1 MNGNFVATSGEQI
14 AAFFSE
20 THGVVC
26 SAYVVENVSTCHENI
41 DITTWSDSSRRIVA
55 GPATAEIV
63 IKGVNPRITTLED
76 LGVERPASELSVDE
90 LMKIVYQKLEQ
101 RQTTRHHHQLG

>member
-1 MNGNFVATSGEQI
+1 MNGNFVVASVEQI

-26 SAYVVENVSTCHENI
+26 SAYRVESLNI
-41 DITTWSDSSRRIVA
+41 EHDTYNSALHSSHYQHYVC
-55 GPATAEIV
+55 GPSTAEII
-63 IKGVNPRITTLED
+63 IKGVNPRFTTLEE

-90 LMKIVYQKLEQ
+90 LMKIVYQKLDQ
-101 RQTTRHHHQLG
+101 RQ

>member
-1 MNGNFVATSGEQI
+1 MNGNFVVASGEQI

-26 SAYVVENVSTCHENI
+26 SAYKVESLNI
-41 DITTWSDSSRRIVA
+41 EHGRYEFALHGSHYQQYVH
-55 GPATAEIV
+55 GPSTAEII
-63 IKGVNPRITTLED
+63 IKGFNPRFTALED

-90 LMKIVYQKLEQ
+90 LMKIVYQKLDQ
-101 RQTTRHHHQLG
+101 RQ

>member
-1 MNGNFVATSGEQI
+1 MNGNFVVTSGEQI

-26 SAYVVENVSTCHENI
+26 SEYYVESVNI
-41 DITTWSDSSRRIVA
+41 ERDRYEFTLHGSHHQQYA
-55 GPATAEIV
+55 CGPARAEII
-63 IKGVNPRITTLED
+63 IKGVNPRHTTLED

-90 LMKIVYQKLEQ
+90 LMKIVYQKLDE
-101 RQTTRHHHQLG
+101 RQ

>member
-1 MNGNFVATSGEQI
+1 MNGNFVVASGEQI

-26 SAYVVENVSTCHENI
+26 SAYKVESLNI
-41 DITTWSDSSRRIVA
+41 ERDRYEF
-55 GPATAEIV
+55 ATAQII
-63 IKGVNPRITTLED
+63 IKGINPRLTTLEE

-90 LMKIVYQKLEQ
+90 LMKIVYQKLDE
-101 RQTTRHHHQLG
+101 RP

>member
-1 MNGNFVATSGEQI
+1 MNGNFVVASGEQI

-26 SAYVVENVSTCHENI
+26 SAYKVESLNI
-41 DITTWSDSSRRIVA
+41 EYDSYEFALHGSHYQQYVP
-55 GPATAEIV
+55 GPARAEII
-63 IKGVNPRITTLED
+63 IKGINPRHTTLEE

-90 LMKIVYQKLEQ
+90 LMKIVYQKLDE
-101 RQTTRHHHQLG
+101 RQ

>member
-1 MNGNFVATSGEQI
+1 MSGNFVVTSGEQI

-26 SAYVVENVSTCHENI
+26 SAYYVESINVEY
-41 DITTWSDSSRRIVA
+41 DSYEFALHGSHYQQYA
-55 GPATAEIV
+55 PGPATVEII
-63 IKGVNPRITTLED
+63 IKGISPRFTALED

-90 LMKIVYQKLEQ
+90 LMKIVYQKLDQ
-101 RQTTRHHHQLG
+101 RQ

>member
-26 SAYVVENVSTCHENI
+26 SAYVVKSVALSNIYQEST
-41 DITTWSDSSRRIVA
+41 DIISYGYSHRVA

-63 IKGVNPRITTLED
+63 IKGVNPRTTTLED

-101 RQTTRHHHQLG
+101 RQ

>member
-1 MNGNFVATSGEQI
+1 MNGNFVVTRGEQI

-20 THGVVC
+20 AHGVGC
-26 SAYVVENVSTCHENI
+26 LAYWLQSLSISQE
-41 DITTWSDSSRRIVA
+41 
-55 GPATAEIV
+55 GTAEII
-63 IKGVNPRITTLED
+63 IKGINPRGTTLED

-101 RQTTRHHHQLG
+101 RQ

>member
-26 SAYVVENVSTCHENI
+26 SAYVVESVSTCHENT
-41 DITTWSDSSRRIVA
+41 DITIWGDYSRRIAA

-63 IKGVNPRITTLED
+63 IKGVNPRFTTLEGF
-76 LGVERPASELSVDE
+76 GVDRPASELSVDE
-90 LMKIVYQKLEQ
+90 LMKIVYQKLDE
-101 RQTTRHHHQLG
+101 RQ

>member
-1 MNGNFVATSGEQI
+1 MTARLNGNSNFIATSGEQI

-20 THGVVC
+20 IRGVVC
-26 SAYVVENVSTCHENI
+26 SAYWVESLSISLQE
-41 DITTWSDSSRRIVA
+41 
-55 GPATAEIV
+55 GMAEII
-63 IKGVNPRITTLED
+63 IKGINPRGTTLEE

-101 RQTTRHHHQLG
+101 RQ

>member
-1 MNGNFVATSGEQI
+1 MNGNFAVISGEQI

-26 SAYVVENVSTCHENI
+26 SAYYVESVNIWHDRHELALHGSPYQQYVS
-41 DITTWSDSSRRIVA
+41 
-55 GPATAEIV
+55 GPSTAEII
-63 IKGVNPRITTLED
+63 IKGINPRSTTLKD

-90 LMKIVYQKLEQ
+90 LMKIVYQKLDQ
-101 RQTTRHHHQLG
+101 RQ

>member
-1 MNGNFVATSGEQI
+1 MNGNLVVTSGEQI

-26 SAYVVENVSTCHENI
+26 SAYYVESVNI
-41 DITTWSDSSRRIVA
+41 QHDRYELASHGSHYQQYA
-55 GPATAEIV
+55 PGPATAEII
-63 IKGVNPRITTLED
+63 IKGINPRHTTLEG

-90 LMKIVYQKLEQ
+90 LMKIVYQKLDQ
-101 RQTTRHHHQLG
+101 RQ

>member
-1 MNGNFVATSGEQI
+1 MSGNFAVISGEQI

-26 SAYVVENVSTCHENI
+26 SAYHVESVNI
-41 DITTWSDSSRRIVA
+41 QHDRYEFASHGSPYQQYVYR
-55 GPATAEIV
+55 GPAEAEII
-63 IKGVNPRITTLED
+63 IKGINPRHTTLEA

-90 LMKIVYQKLEQ
+90 LMKIVYQKLDQ
-101 RQTTRHHHQLG
+101 RQ